1 MAVYPINHNAIPGL
15 QTCGTVVVLLHAV
28 NFSSTDSII
37 VYKTHTCVCSIVQ
50 DVVVVDKILYSQT
63 NPDHENEGSQ
73 KILSRHCFTIYL

>member
-1 MAVYPINHNAIPGL
+1 MAAYPINHNAIPGL

-50 DVVVVDKILYSQT
+50 DVVVVDEFYVIFT
-63 NPDHENEGSQ
+63 NE
-73 KILSRHCFTIYL
+73 SRP